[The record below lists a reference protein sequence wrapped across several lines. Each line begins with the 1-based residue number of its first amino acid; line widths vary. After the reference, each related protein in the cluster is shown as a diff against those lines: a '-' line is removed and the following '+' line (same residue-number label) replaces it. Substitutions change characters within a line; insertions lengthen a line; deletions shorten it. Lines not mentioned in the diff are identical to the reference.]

1 MMLQYDV
8 FCPNQGMNQ
17 AGQALAAML
26 ESEATGKSYA
36 DAMRARVS
44 GALKDACTDTY
55 FVAHESGACVSRLWY
70 GWGKHADAIGNFGNF
85 LTLEEYRGHGI
96 GTRLLEM
103 WYADLQGRDHLPLAL
118 FCTSAPK
125 AALMYEK
132 YGMRPI
138 NKGAAYGPSFMPLGN
153 SPDTFADFCE
163 WYYQPS
169 SYLVSRSASFAYRH
183 EIDLLLKFALLQRG
197 AALGIGEMPSAEH
210 AILYAPARAQMLFTD
225 HNRCVGWSVDG
236 QIQVYPA
243 YQNISIETEK
253 R

>member
-1 MMLQYDV
+1 MMPQYDV
-8 FCPNQGMNQ
+8 FCPNRGMTE

-26 ESEATGKSYA
+26 ASESPGKSYA

-55 FVAHESGACVSRLWY
+55 FVAHENGKCVSRLWY
-70 GWGKHADAIGNFGNF
+70 GWGKHERAIGNFGNF
-85 LTLEEYRGHGI
+85 LTLEEYRGQGI
-96 GTRLLEM
+96 GTKLLEM
-103 WYADLQGRDHLPLAL
+103 WYADLQARNDLPLGL

-125 AALMYEK
+125 AARMYEQ

-138 NKGAAYGPSFMPLGN
+138 QSDAAHGPSYMPLGD
-153 SPDTFADFCE
+153 SPKNFDDFCE

-169 SYLVSRSASFAYRH
+169 PYLVSRPASFAYRH

-197 AALGIGEMPSAEH
+197 EQLGIGEIPSAEH
-210 AILYAPARAQMLFTD
+210 ALLYAPDCAQMLFAESGA
-225 HNRCVGWSVDG
+225 CVGWSVDG

-243 YQNISIETEK
+243 YQNLKIE

>member
-8 FCPNQGMNQ
+8 FCPSQGKNE

-26 ESEATGKSYA
+26 KSESPGKSYA

-44 GALKDACTDTY
+44 GALALSCTDTY
-55 FVAHESGACVSRLWY
+55 FVALDSDDCVSRLWY
-70 GWGKHADAIGNFGNF
+70 GWGTHESAIGNFGNF
-85 LTLEEYRGHGI
+85 LTLEEYRGQGI

-103 WYADLQGRDHLPLAL
+103 WYADLQSRSDLPLGL

-138 NKGAAYGPSFMPLGN
+138 AQDAAYGPSYMPLGE
-153 SPDTFADFCE
+153 SPACFADFCE
-163 WYYQPS
+163 AYYQPS
-169 SYLVSRSASFAYRH
+169 SYLISRPASFAYRH
-183 EIDLLLKFALLQRG
+183 EIDCLLKFALSVRG
-197 AALGIGEMPSAEH
+197 ESLGIGEIPSAEH
-210 AILYAPARAQMLFTD
+210 AILYAPDRAQLLFADRGT
-225 HNRCVGWSVDG
+225 CVGWSVDG
-236 QIQVYPA
+236 QVQVHPA
-243 YQNISIETEK
+243 YRNLKIE